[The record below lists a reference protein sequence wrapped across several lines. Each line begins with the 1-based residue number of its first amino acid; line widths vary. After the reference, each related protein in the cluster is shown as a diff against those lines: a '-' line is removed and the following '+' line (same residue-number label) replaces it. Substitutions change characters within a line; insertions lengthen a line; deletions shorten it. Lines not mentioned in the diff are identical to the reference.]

1 LVYGSIGFGGVFV
14 MTTAVLAAGVLTV
27 IIFGLSTRGRTL
39 EDITAEELGTRA

>member
-1 LVYGSIGFGGVFV
+1 VFV

-39 EDITAEELGTRA
+39 EDITAEELGTRV